1 MKSVTKNTIM
11 ALVFIGQILPAQTI
25 KSVKPF
31 REVII
36 SPHIATTFVQGDE
49 ESVTILESTV
59 AEDKINIEVKG
70 ETLRVYLDDAKE
82 ITKHKKVIIN
92 GTKRKV
98 PIYKNKVLTI
108 VVTYKNLEA
117 LSLRGE
123 QTTFFKSL
131 IDVVAFRL
139 KVYGKST
146 VSFKDVNINELD
158 VTIYGESKLTIEKGT
173 IAHQKITAYGE
184 SKINCVGVDNK
195 NTKLTAYGEAEFTL
209 NVSEKLKVTAYGE
222 AEVHYKGNPTIDKGI
237 IIGEARIRS
246 IK

>member
-1 MKSVTKNTIM
+1 MKNLKKSTII
-11 ALVFIGQILPAQTI
+11 AFVFIGQILSAQT
-25 KSVKPF
+25 KKAVESFNK
-31 REVII
+31 VII

-49 ESVTILESTV
+49 ESVTILESTE

-82 ITKHKKVIIN
+82 ITKHKKVIVN
-92 GTKRKV
+92 GMKRKV

-131 IDVVAFRL
+131 IDVDAFGL

-146 VSFKDVNINELD
+146 VSFKNVNINELD
-158 VTIYGESKLTIEKGT
+158 VTIYGESELTIEKGT

-209 NVSEKLKVTAYGE
+209 NVSERLKVTAYGE

>member
-1 MKSVTKNTIM
+1 MKSVRYITII
-11 ALVFIGQILPAQTI
+11 ALVFIGQMLSAQTK
-25 KSVKPF
+25 KSVESFNK
-31 REVII
+31 VII
-36 SPHIATTFVQGDE
+36 SPHIETTFVLGDE
-49 ESVTILESTV
+49 ESVTILESTE

-92 GTKRKV
+92 GMKRKV

-123 QTTFFKSL
+123 QTTLCKSL
-131 IDVVAFRL
+131 IDVDAFRL
-139 KVYGKST
+139 KVYGESK
-146 VSFKDVNINELD
+146 VSFKDVSIKELD
-158 VTIYGESKLTIEKGT
+158 VTIYGESELTIEKGT

-184 SKINCVGVDNK
+184 GKINCVGVDNK

-209 NVSEKLKVTAYGE
+209 NVSERLKVTAYGE
-222 AEVHYKGNPTIDKGI
+222 AEVHYKGNPTIDRGI

-246 IK
+246 VE